1 MKLMMFKSKEILM
14 FILLILL
21 SSCSA
26 EHSDS
31 SAKGQKAL
39 DAEIQEKL
47 MNPEEIFYK
56 DVFTLVLNKNCV
68 SCHDSSELRGG
79 VDLSS
84 YAATQ
89 GARSKKSVT
98 PFNPIQSTMYETLLL
113 NSGSRMMPP
122 VDKPRLSQAQI
133 NLVFHWINNGAKNND
148 DSIPK
153 RPKTLNEQ
161 LDPYF
166 KNPETIDYKLVNEQV
181 FKKNCL
187 DCHSDNGSK
196 SDQDGAILYGQDM
209 TTYEAVFSDNGIVP
223 NKLTDYVVSVD
234 GVLQKKKGS
243 RIYKSIAINQ
253 TMPPSEDGYL
263 PVDSLYIKL
272 IRLWIQNC
280 AIEDYEAIKGNDD
293 LIEQDEDEPS
303 SKVRRCKPM

>member
-1 MKLMMFKSKEILM
+1 MCKSKKIPIIIL
-14 FILLILL
+14 FILL

-26 EHSDS
+26 KHSDS
-31 SAKGQKAL
+31 SSEGKKAL
-39 DAEIQEKL
+39 DAKIQDKL
-47 MNPEEIFYK
+47 MSPEEIFFD
-56 DVFTLVLNKNCV
+56 DVSSLVLKRNCV

-84 YAATQ
+84 YSATL
-89 GARSKKSVT
+89 GIKSKKSVT
-98 PFNPIQSTMYETLLL
+98 PFSPNQSTMYETLLL
-113 NSGSRMMPP
+113 NSGSRKMPP
-122 VDKPRLSQAQI
+122 INKPQLSKGQI
-133 NLVFHWINNGAKNND
+133 DLIFQWINNGAKNKG
-148 DSIPK
+148 DSVPT

-187 DCHSDNGSK
+187 DCHSDSGSK

-209 TTYEAVFSDNGIVP
+209 TNYEAVFSDNGIVP
-223 NKLTDYVVSVD
+223 DKLTDYVVSVD

-243 RIYKSIAINQ
+243 RIYKSIALNQ
-253 TMPPSEDGYL
+253 TMPPTIDGYL

-272 IRLWIQNC
+272 VRLWILNC
-280 AIEDYEAIKGNDD
+280 AIEDYEAIKDSDD
-293 LIEQDEDEPS
+293 LIEQDEDELS
-303 SKVRRCKPM
+303 SKVRRCKK